1 MTWRTIAHDDE
12 VWHVDPVAERQA
24 HMQSWQL
31 VLSFHTA
38 TGNMGRRSIQAP
50 FPMEATSKS
59 ALFLQAQSISDKAL
73 GQVLSE
79 RLA

>member
-1 MTWRTIAHDDE
+1 MTWRTIAHDDQ
-12 VWHVDPVAERQA
+12 VWHVDPVAERKA

-38 TGNMGRRSIQAP
+38 TTDAGRRSFQAA

-73 GQVLSE
+73 GQVLAE
-79 RLA
+79 RLS

>member
-1 MTWRTIAHDDE
+1 MTWRTIAHDDQ

-38 TGNMGRRSIQAP
+38 TSESGRRSIQAP
-50 FPMEATSKS
+50 YPMEATSKS

-73 GQVLSE
+73 GQVLAE

>member
-1 MTWRTIAHDDE
+1 MTWRTIAHDDL
-12 VWHVDPVAERQA
+12 VWHVDPVAERKA

-31 VLSFHTA
+31 VLSFHTG
-38 TGNMGRRSIQAP
+38 TSNVGRRSFQTP
-50 FPMEATSKS
+50 FPLEATSKS

-73 GQVLSE
+73 GQVLAE